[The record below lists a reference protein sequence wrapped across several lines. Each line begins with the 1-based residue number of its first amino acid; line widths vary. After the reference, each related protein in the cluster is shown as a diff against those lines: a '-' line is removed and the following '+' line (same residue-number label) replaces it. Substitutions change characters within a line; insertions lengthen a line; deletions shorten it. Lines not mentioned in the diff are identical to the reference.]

1 MAHGKSVPA
10 GSGPPNVWE
19 EYSRFHEAC
28 AAVLHRVERRGDV
41 DIPLTESERSELGPM
56 ALNLAALGRLLHGK
70 RARDVRLLLERLN
83 RVLER
88 GGAAPSAPALDTEEA
103 QPDVETITG

>member
-1 MAHGKSVPA
+1 MAPGKSVPA
-10 GSGPPNVWE
+10 GSGPPNIWE

-28 AAVLHRVERRGDV
+28 AAVLDRVERRGDV
-41 DIPLTESERSELGPM
+41 DIPLTESERSELGTM

-70 RARDVRLLLERLN
+70 RVRDVRLLLERLN

-88 GGAAPSAPALDTEEA
+88 GDAALSAPMLDGEEPQRDPA
-103 QPDVETITG
+103 TITG